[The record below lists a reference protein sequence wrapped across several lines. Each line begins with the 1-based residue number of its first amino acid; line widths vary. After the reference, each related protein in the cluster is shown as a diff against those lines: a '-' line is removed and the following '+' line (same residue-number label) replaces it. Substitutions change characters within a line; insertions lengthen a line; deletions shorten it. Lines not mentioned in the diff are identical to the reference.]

1 MPYYSFEGVPY
12 AKPPVGGLRFQPP
25 QPPDNWDGVLN
36 ADGDVPSCIQ
46 IPATDLVESEDC
58 LYVNVYVPKPAPE
71 TALPKAVMVWIYGGG
86 FLFGV
91 ANSTYYGPDYLLE
104 QDVIVVHFSYRVNVF
119 GFLSTGDSSLP
130 GNYGLKDQL
139 AALKWVRA
147 NIHLFGGDPDRITIF
162 GESAG
167 GASVQYHLVSPK
179 SRGLFHSAISESG
192 STLCAWA
199 LQSDPGHFAYQIG
212 YAAGFL
218 GGSTRALVRYLKKLS
233 SRQLRRA
240 AVGAAIV
247 NSIKLEQS
255 LAFSPALEPEHDDAF
270 ITESSYDLLKT
281 GDFERVPY
289 VVGFNSEES
298 GGARAAIEIGEPLLN
313 MLPNDLLVPPGMNNK
328 AKIIGDEIRK
338 FYFDSN
344 TKPRI
349 QQYVDFLSDSSFYRP
364 IVESARFYS
373 LYAPVYMYRFAYE
386 GYFLGK
392 KAFSMGQESKVNGVM
407 HAEEIWYLF
416 RRGDLKHANDTDKM
430 MRKRMVKLWTNFA
443 KFSNPTPEP
452 DALLE
457 NVTWPR
463 YQKGDYPY
471 LNIDHEMTVG
481 KNFRE
486 QTMEFWRELFS
497 KYGRPP
503 FDTY

>member
-1 MPYYSFEGVPY
+1 M
-12 AKPPVGGLRFQPP
+12 
-25 QPPDNWDGVLN
+25 
-36 ADGDVPSCIQ
+36 
-46 IPATDLVESEDC
+46 
-58 LYVNVYVPKPAPE
+58 
-71 TALPKAVMVWIYGGG
+71 
-86 FLFGV
+86 
-91 ANSTYYGPDYLLE
+91 
-104 QDVIVVHFSYRVNVF
+104 
-119 GFLSTGDSSLP
+119 P

-139 AALKWVRA
+139 AALKWVRT

-349 QQYVDFLSDSSFYRP
+349 QQYVDVSFVRKSNIFNSVVSSSVTALFIDR
-364 IVESARFYS
+364 
-373 LYAPVYMYRFAYE
+373 LWKAPGFIRSTPLFICTDLPTRVISS
-386 GYFLGK
+386 GK
-392 KAFSMGQESKVNGVM
+392 KLSR
-407 HAEEIWYLF
+407 W
-416 RRGDLKHANDTDKM
+416 DK
-430 MRKRMVKLWTNFA
+430 KA
-443 KFSNPTPEP
+443 K
-452 DALLE
+452 
-457 NVTWPR
+457 
-463 YQKGDYPY
+463 
-471 LNIDHEMTVG
+471 
-481 KNFRE
+481 
-486 QTMEFWRELFS
+486 
-497 KYGRPP
+497 
-503 FDTY
+503 